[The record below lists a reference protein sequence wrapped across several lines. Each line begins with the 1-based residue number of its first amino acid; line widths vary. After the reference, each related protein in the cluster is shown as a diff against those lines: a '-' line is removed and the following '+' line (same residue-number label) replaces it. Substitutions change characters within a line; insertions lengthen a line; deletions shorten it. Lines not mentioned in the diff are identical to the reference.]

1 MPNFIFTYRSAK
13 SYDALTDPDS
23 LAAWGTFLNEVIAPN
38 VVDPGFPVF
47 EPSTVVGDAG
57 TSTRLGGYSIVT
69 ADDLETALAMAKGCP
84 SIEHGGGV
92 EVGILASLPEEHPA
106 EQMRAQLERA

>member
-1 MPNFIFTYRSAK
+1 MPNFILTYRSAK

-23 LAAWGTFLNEVIAPN
+23 LAAWGAFLNEVIAPN

-57 TSTRLGGYSIVT
+57 PSTRLGGYSIVT
-69 ADDLETALAMAKGCP
+69 ADDLETALAMAKELPDHRAWRRRRGRNPCFP
-84 SIEHGGGV
+84 PRGAPRGTDA
-92 EVGILASLPEEHPA
+92 LATRPA
-106 EQMRAQLERA
+106 